1 MTKPWSGIKP
11 KRQANAKANPTMA
24 RRIVIIG
31 ANASGVEAASAA
43 RKKDR
48 TAEITLVTQEKNAG
62 YSRCGLPFVIGGQI
76 ANFKDLIVYPPAYF
90 QMLKLN
96 LRTETKATAI
106 NTKDKTVTI
115 QIKEGTTETLPY
127 DSLVIATG
135 ADSFMPPIKGKE
147 KQGILS
153 LRGIEDGEKIEA
165 AVRAGAKS
173 AVIMGAGLIGLEV
186 GVGLIERGLK
196 VAVVEML
203 PQILPQLL
211 DADMAK
217 LVQQH
222 LEEKGMRILLGK
234 GVEEFLGEDKVTAV
248 KAGDDVIEAD
258 LFISA
263 FGVRA
268 NTKLAVEA
276 GIPLGESKAIKTN
289 GRMETDVKDVY
300 AVGDCAEAPNIVTH
314 RPMCAQLGTIAVR
327 QGKVAGANA
336 GGDYSLFSGV
346 LASAVTRLF
355 EIEAGNTGLTE
366 TAAQRNRIEVVTGAI
381 SSKTK
386 ADYFPG
392 AKPIKVKLVVE
403 KESQRIIGAQVI
415 GGEEVTQRI
424 NCLSFAIQQGMTV
437 RELAKADT
445 AYAPPLC
452 ETWEPMVLAAEM
464 VLMKLR

>member
-1 MTKPWSGIKP
+1 MV
-11 KRQANAKANPTMA
+11 
-24 RRIVIIG
+24 RRIVVVG
-31 ANASGVEAASAA
+31 ANAAGVEAASAA

-48 TAEITLVTQEKNAG
+48 TAEITLLTQEKYAG
-62 YSRCGLPFVIGGQI
+62 YSRCGLPFVVGGQI
-76 ANFKDLIVYPPAYF
+76 AKFSDLVVYPPAYF
-90 QMLKLN
+90 QMLKLT
-96 LRTETKATAI
+96 LKTETTITAI
-106 NTKDKTVTI
+106 DTQTKTLTYTTP
-115 QIKEGTTETLPY
+115 QGATETLPY

-135 ADSFMPPIKGKE
+135 AYAFMPPIKGHE

-153 LRGIEDGEKIEA
+153 LRGLEDGERIQA
-165 AVRAGAKS
+165 AVQASAKS
-173 AVIMGAGLIGLEV
+173 AVIMGAGLIGLEL
-186 GVGLIERGLK
+186 GVGLTEQGLS
-196 VAVVEML
+196 VTVVEML

-217 LVQQH
+217 LVQEH
-222 LEEKGMRILLGK
+222 LEEKGMRILTSK
-234 GVEEFLGEDKVTAV
+234 TVEEILGDETVTAIM
-248 KAGDDVIEAD
+248 AGGEKIEAD
-258 LFISA
+258 LFINA

-268 NTKLAVEA
+268 NTKLAAEA
-276 GIPLGESKAIKTN
+276 GIPLGETRGIKTN
-289 GRMETDVKDVY
+289 SRMETDIKDVY
-300 AVGDCAEAPNIVTH
+300 AAGDCAEAPNILTH
-314 RPMCAQLGTIAVR
+314 RSTCAQLGTVAVR
-327 QGKVAGANA
+327 EGKVAGINA
-336 GGDYSLFSGV
+336 AGSYALFPGV
-346 LASAVTRLF
+346 LGSAVTRLF

-366 TAAQRNRIEVVTGAI
+366 TAAARNGIEVVTGAI

-392 AKPIKVKLVVE
+392 AKPLKIKLVVE
-403 KESQRIIGAQVI
+403 KESQRIVGGQVV

>member
-1 MTKPWSGIKP
+1 
-11 KRQANAKANPTMA
+11 MA
-24 RRIVIIG
+24 RRILIIG

-48 TAEITLVTQEKNAG
+48 TAEITLITQEKTAG
-62 YSRCGLPFVIGGQI
+62 YSRCGLPFVIGGHI
-76 ANFKDLIVYPPAYF
+76 ANFKDLTVYPPAYF

-96 LRTETKATAI
+96 LRLETEATKI
-106 NTKDKTVTI
+106 NTKEKTVTLKT
-115 QIKEGTTETLPY
+115 KEGATETLPY

-147 KQGILS
+147 KHGILS
-153 LRGIEDGEKIEA
+153 LRTLEDGERIDA
-165 AVRAGAKS
+165 AVKAGAKS
-173 AVIMGAGLIGLEV
+173 AVIMGAGLIGLEL

-196 VAVVEML
+196 VTVVEML

-222 LEEKGMRILLGK
+222 LEEKGMRILLNK
-234 GVEEFLGEDKVTAV
+234 CVEEFLGDDKVTAI

-276 GIPLGESKAIKTN
+276 GVPLGESRGIRTN
-289 GRMETDVKDVY
+289 GRMETDIKDVY
-300 AVGDCAEAPNIVTH
+300 AVGDCAEASHLVTH
-314 RPMCAQLGTIAVR
+314 KPICAQLGTTAVR
-327 QGKVAGANA
+327 QGKVAGTNA

-346 LASAVTRLF
+346 LTSAVTLLF

-366 TAAQRNRIEVVTGAI
+366 TAAQRNGIEVITGAI
-381 SSKTK
+381 TSKTR

-392 AKPIKVKLVVE
+392 AKAIKIKLVVE
-403 KESQRIIGAQVI
+403 KESQRIIGGQII

-424 NCLSFAIQQGMTV
+424 NSLSLAIQKGMTV
-437 RELAKADT
+437 RELVKADT
-445 AYAPPLC
+445 AYAPPLN
-452 ETWEPMVLAAEM
+452 ETWDPMVLAAEM

>member
-1 MTKPWSGIKP
+1 
-11 KRQANAKANPTMA
+11 MA
-24 RRIVIIG
+24 RRIIVVG

-48 TAEITLVTQEKNAG
+48 TAEITLITLEKNAG

-76 ANFKDLIVYPPAYF
+76 PAFKDLIVYPQAYF

-96 LRTETKATAI
+96 LKNETRVTAI
-106 NTKDKTVTI
+106 NSKEKTVTAVDNA
-115 QIKEGTTETLPY
+115 GTTETLQY

-135 ADSFMPPIKGKE
+135 ADAFMPPIKGKE

-153 LRGIEDGEKIEA
+153 LRGLEDGEKIDQ
-165 AVRAGAKS
+165 AVKNGAKS
-173 AVIMGAGLIGLEV
+173 AVIMGAGLIGLET
-186 GVGLIERGLK
+186 GVALIERGLK
-196 VAVVEML
+196 VTIVEML
-203 PQILPQLL
+203 PQILPQML

-217 LVQQH
+217 MMQEH
-222 LEEKGMRILLGK
+222 LQEKGMVILTAK
-234 GVEEFLGEDKVTAV
+234 AVEEFLGDEKVTAIM
-248 KAGDDVIEAD
+248 AGGEKIEAD

-268 NTKLAVEA
+268 NTKLAVDS
-276 GIPLGESKAIKTN
+276 GIPLGETRAIKTN
-289 GRMETDVKDVY
+289 ARMETDVRDIY
-300 AVGDCAEAPNIVTH
+300 AVGDCAESANIITH
-314 RPMCAQLGTIAVR
+314 KPTCAQLGTIAVR
-327 QGKVAGANA
+327 QGKVAGINA
-336 GGDYSLFSGV
+336 AGDYAQFTGI

-355 EIEAGNTGLTE
+355 DTEAGVTGLTE
-366 TAAQRNRIEVVTGAI
+366 AAAARARIEVVTGAI

-386 ADYFPG
+386 ADYYPS
-392 AKPIKVKLVVE
+392 AKPIRVKLVVE
-403 KESQRIIGAQVI
+403 KESQRIIGAQII

-424 NCLSFAIQQGMTV
+424 NALSFAIQKQMTV

-464 VLMKLR
+464 ILMKLR

>member
-1 MTKPWSGIKP
+1 
-11 KRQANAKANPTMA
+11 MA
-24 RRIVIIG
+24 RRILIIG

-48 TAEITLVTQEKNAG
+48 TAEITLITQEKNAG
-62 YSRCGLPFVIGGQI
+62 YSRCGLPFVIGGHI

-96 LRTETKATAI
+96 LRLETKATAI
-106 NTKDKTVTI
+106 NTQDKIVTVQT
-115 QIKEGTTETLPY
+115 KEGVKETLPY

-153 LRGIEDGEKIEA
+153 LRGIEDGERIDA
-165 AVRAGAKS
+165 AVKAGAKS

-186 GVGLIERGLK
+186 GVGLMERGLK
-196 VAVVEML
+196 VTLVEML
-203 PQILPQLL
+203 SQILPQLL
-211 DADMAK
+211 DADMAQ

-222 LEEKGMRILLGK
+222 LEEKGMCILLDK
-234 GVEEFLGEDKVTAV
+234 GVEEFIGDDKVTAV
-248 KAGDDVIEAD
+248 RAGGEVIKADM
-258 LFISA
+258 FISA

-268 NTKLAVEA
+268 NTKLAVDS
-276 GIPLGESKAIKTN
+276 GIPLGESRSIKTN
-289 GRMETDVKDVY
+289 GRMETDVSDVY
-300 AVGDCAEAPNIVTH
+300 AVGDCAEAPSIITH
-314 RPMCAQLGTIAVR
+314 HPTCAQLGTVAVR

-336 GGDYSLFSGV
+336 GGGYSQFSGV

-366 TAAQRNRIEVVTGAI
+366 TASKRNRLEVVTGAI
-381 SSKTK
+381 SSKTR

-392 AKPIKVKLVVE
+392 AKPIKIKLIVE
-403 KESQRIIGAQVI
+403 RESQRIIGGQVV
-415 GGEEVTQRI
+415 GGEEITQRI
-424 NCLSFAIQQGMTV
+424 NCLSFAIQKGMTV

>member
-1 MTKPWSGIKP
+1 MKEPL
-11 KRQANAKANPTMA
+11 MA
-24 RRIVIIG
+24 RRILVIG

-48 TAEITLVTQEKNAG
+48 TAEITLITQEKNAG

-76 ANFKDLIVYPPAYF
+76 PSFKDLIVYPPAYF

-96 LRTETKATAI
+96 LKTETKVTAI
-106 NTKDKTVTI
+106 DTKEKAVTTMDKADA
-115 QIKEGTTETLPY
+115 TETLQY

-135 ADSFMPPIKGKE
+135 ADAFMPPIKGHE

-153 LRGIEDGEKIEA
+153 LRNLKDGEKILEE
-165 AVRAGAKS
+165 VQNGAKT
-173 AVIMGAGLIGLEV
+173 AVIMGAGLIGLET
-186 GVGLIERGLK
+186 GVALIERGLK
-196 VAVVEML
+196 VTIVEML
-203 PQILPQLL
+203 PQILPQML

-217 LVQQH
+217 MIQEH
-222 LEEKGMRILLGK
+222 LQEKGMCILTEK
-234 GVEEFLGEDKVTAV
+234 RVEEFLGGDKVTAIM
-248 KAGDDVIEAD
+248 AGGEKIEAD

-268 NTKLAVEA
+268 NTKLAVDS
-276 GIPLGESKAIKTN
+276 GIPLGETRAIKTN
-289 GRMETDVKDVY
+289 GKMETDAQDVY
-300 AVGDCAEAPNIVTH
+300 AVGDCAEAPSIITH
-314 RPMCAQLGTIAVR
+314 KPMCAQLGTIAVR
-327 QGKVAGANA
+327 QGKVAGTNA
-336 GGDYSLFSGV
+336 GGGYALFSGV

-355 EIEAGNTGLTE
+355 DIEAGVTGLTE
-366 TAAQRNRIEVVTGAI
+366 KAAQRARFEVVTGAI

-386 ADYFPG
+386 ADYYPN
-392 AKPIKVKLVVE
+392 ALPIKVKLVVE
-403 KESQRIIGAQVI
+403 KESQRLIGAQII

-424 NCLSFAIQQGMTV
+424 NALSFAIQQGMTV

-452 ETWEPMVLAAEM
+452 ETWEPMVLAAEL